1 VSHPHTATPQ
11 ASDAA
16 AQPVVRNPYELHPSE
31 VIEPPRTFAGIM
43 RRIGPGMILSASI
56 VGSGELIATTTLG
69 AEVGYV
75 ALWLIALSCLIKPAV
90 QAELG
95 RYVIATGETGAEGLN
110 KVPGPR
116 LAGVNWVVWAW
127 VIMTFLSFFQVGA
140 MFAGVAWVLNK
151 LLPAVSVDVWVIA
164 LFALTLSILLGGHY
178 GRIEK
183 LATIKVGLFTMLTL
197 MCALIM
203 MRQPGSFSMADLA
216 AGFAFDLPKDGLITA
231 IAVFG
236 ITGVG
241 ASELF
246 MYPYWCVEKGYA
258 RFAGKREATETWRA
272 RARGWIRVMNVDILA
287 SMVIYC
293 IATAAFYMLGAGVLH
308 RAGLVPKGMDMIPV
322 LSNMYTQTLGPWALW
337 LFYVGAIATLYGTI
351 FAATAGN
358 SRALADTAGL
368 LGGFKRDDYPA
379 RIKFLNRFIWV
390 ALIVPVLLFFIFR
403 SPVNM
408 VKAGGVAQAIMLP
421 ILGLGAL
428 YLRHKRL
435 PQEVAPNRLATVLL
449 WVAAITMLVAVG
461 YSLGRELIG
470 MLWTRGG
477 VVEAVGR

>member
-1 VSHPHTATPQ
+1 MAHPSPSPS
-11 ASDAA
+11 AS
-16 AQPVVRNPYELHPSE
+16 PPSGTVRDPYEFHPDE
-31 VIEPPRTFAGIM
+31 VTEPPTTFAGIM

-69 AEVGYV
+69 AEVGYI
-75 ALWLIALSCLIKPAV
+75 ALWIITLSCLIKPAV

-95 RYVIATGETGAEGLN
+95 RYVIATGQTGAEGLN
-110 KVPGPR
+110 QVPGPR
-116 LAGVNWVVWAW
+116 FAGLNWVIWAW
-127 VIMTFLSFFQVGA
+127 VIMTFLSFFQIGA
-140 MFAGVAWVLNK
+140 MFAGVAWVLNQ
-151 LLPAVSVDVWVIA
+151 LVPMISINVWVLLLLA
-164 LFALTLSILLGGHY
+164 LSLSILLGGHY

-183 LATIKVGLFTMLTL
+183 LATLKVALFTMLTL
-197 MCALIM
+197 LCALIM
-203 MRQPGSFSMADLA
+203 LRQPGSFSLADLQ
-216 AGFAFDLPKDGLITA
+216 AGFSFDLPKDGLVTA

-258 RFAGKREATETWRA
+258 RFAGRREPSGAWQQ
-272 RARGWIRVMNVDILA
+272 RARGWIRVMHVDIVA

-293 IATAAFYMLGAGVLH
+293 VATLAFYMLGAGVLH

-337 LFYVGAIATLYGTI
+337 LFYIGAIATLYGTI

-358 SRALADTAGL
+358 SRALADTGRL
-368 LGGFKRDDYPA
+368 LGWYARGDYAA
-379 RIKFLNRFIWV
+379 RLRTLNRFVWV
-390 ALIVPVLLFFIFR
+390 ALLVPVVLFFVFR

-421 ILGLGAL
+421 ILGIGAL

-435 PQEVAPNRLATVLL
+435 PSDVAPRRFGTVLL
-449 WVAAITMLVAVG
+449 WIAALTMLVAVG
-461 YSLGRELIG
+461 FSLGRELLG
-470 MLWTRGG
+470 LLF
-477 VVEAVGR
+477 GRN